1 MVYLFIFF
9 IYLFWIISILGYG
22 SLLNYFFNSARISEI
37 NDFKNIKLAVFGIFG
52 LLTISVIGNL
62 ANFFVPLNLLF
73 SIITFLIGV
82 ILFSINFKKIF
93 SRYGKSE
100 IIIIIVLFVFL
111 SFIPFNWNNF
121 NDTGIYHI
129 QSIKWLNESVAPL
142 GLANLYGR
150 LGYNSSWFTIAAI
163 VETPLLLKESPLFI
177 TNAIIMFFYGSAGF
191 LTFFGKIKEKKF
203 LFSDYFLIFTIIP
216 WLRKTPFNMASLA
229 PDLPVLMITLFV
241 IYLLICFFEKREN
254 NYLYAFILVII
265 SLFAV
270 TIKLS
275 ASPLLAGSVSAFI
288 YYIISTGKNC
298 IYSNSEKLNSKK
310 SLYYKKLI
318 STFFIILATWVARG
332 IVLSGC
338 IAYPSSIG
346 YFKSLRWAV
355 NPIILKNESD
365 WIKSWARQASISPEK
380 VLGNW
385 DWLKPWLMG
394 YIKGEKLLIFIL
406 IVGIIIIII
415 ALIKKDFFRKD
426 LNKNMFFVPL
436 IVSFLGILF
445 WFFTAPDPRFGY
457 GFLFSFAL
465 LILSYG
471 FYIVKLPKHEDIF
484 KFISISII
492 LLFFIIKPAAPLII
506 NFKNTFINNWPEIPK
521 IEVKEEKTNDGIK
534 INIPSKGDQCW
545 NIDLPA
551 TPYFK
556 QDLKIYFNK
565 DGEMRMF
572 YY

>member
-52 LLTISVIGNL
+52 LLIISVIGNL

-73 SIITFLIGV
+73 SIIIFLVGA

-93 SRYGKSE
+93 NRYGKSE
-100 IIIIIVLFVFL
+100 IVIIIVLFVFL
-111 SFIPFNWNNF
+111 SFIPFNWNNLY
-121 NDTGIYHI
+121 DTGLYHM
-129 QSIKWLNESVAPL
+129 QSVKWLNESVAPL
-142 GLANLYGR
+142 GLANLHVR
-150 LGYNSSWFTIAAI
+150 LGFNSSWFTIAAI

-216 WLRKTPFNMASLA
+216 WLRKTPYNMASQA

-254 NYLYAFILVII
+254 NYLYAFILVIF

-270 TIKLS
+270 TIKLT
-275 ASPLLAGSVSAFI
+275 ASLLLPGSISAFI
-288 YYIISTGKNC
+288 YYIISAGKNC

-346 YFKSLRWAV
+346 YFKSLKWAV
-355 NPIILKNESD
+355 NPTNVISF
-365 WIKSWARQASISPEK
+365 WARQDPVSPEK

-385 DWLKPWLMG
+385 DWLKPWLME
-394 YIKGEKLLIFIL
+394 YIKNEKLL
-406 IVGIIIIII
+406 
-415 ALIKKDFFRKD
+415 
-426 LNKNMFFVPL
+426 N
-436 IVSFLGILF
+436 
-445 WFFTAPDPRFGY
+445 
-457 GFLFSFAL
+457 
-465 LILSYG
+465 
-471 FYIVKLPKHEDIF
+471 
-484 KFISISII
+484 
-492 LLFFIIKPAAPLII
+492 FII
-506 NFKNTFINNWPEIPK
+506 
-521 IEVKEEKTNDGIK
+521 
-534 INIPSKGDQCW
+534 
-545 NIDLPA
+545 
-551 TPYFK
+551 
-556 QDLKIYFNK
+556 
-565 DGEMRMF
+565 
-572 YY
+572 